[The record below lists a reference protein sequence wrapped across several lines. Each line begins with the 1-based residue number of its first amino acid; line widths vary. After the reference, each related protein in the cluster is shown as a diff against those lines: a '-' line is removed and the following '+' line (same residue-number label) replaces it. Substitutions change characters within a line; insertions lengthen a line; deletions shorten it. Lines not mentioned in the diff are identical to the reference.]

1 MFSDYMDGISN
12 GIDFLLLPKGFHINF
27 DGRDGIDYNIRLE
40 AEDLAFRAHGVIAA
54 ITNGT
59 PMA

>member
-1 MFSDYMDGISN
+1 M
-12 GIDFLLLPKGFHINF
+12 LLRGLYINF